1 MDMCEWKIVTT
12 SDKCAYIVDI
22 HNFDEQNL
30 VSNQCDHP
38 ENESRFCSSEKC
50 PIKLEV

>member
-1 MDMCEWKIVTT
+1 MDMCEWDIKTT
-12 SDKCAYIVDI
+12 SDKCPYIMNI
-22 HNFDEQNL
+22 RNFDGLNL

-50 PIKLEV
+50 PIKLKE